1 MRRFNSHQ
9 KGASWQSA
17 VWIRVGHGGAEPVRT
32 PGEALD
38 KLDHRWPAKRGKDYC
53 FARSCCLAALRRE
66 LDPALAKAA
75 FIHASVEAKMLD

>member
-1 MRRFNSHQ
+1 MRHSNSF
-9 KGASWQSA
+9 GVEVCWQSV

-38 KLDHRWPAKRGKDYC
+38 KLDHRWPAKRGKNYC
-53 FARSCCLAALRRE
+53 FARSCCLAALRKE
-66 LDPALAKAA
+66 LDPDVARTA